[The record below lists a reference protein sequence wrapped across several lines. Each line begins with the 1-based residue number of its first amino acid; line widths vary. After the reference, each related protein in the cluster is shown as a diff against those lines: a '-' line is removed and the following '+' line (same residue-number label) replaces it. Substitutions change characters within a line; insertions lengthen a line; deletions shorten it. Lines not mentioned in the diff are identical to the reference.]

1 MDEQWMDGWTVDGRT
16 DRSEDGRRDGRMVD
30 GGWVD
35 RQNSGCMDGWTGKE
49 WAGGPVDGWWMTGPM
64 GGGRQC

>member
-1 MDEQWMDGWTVDGRT
+1 
-16 DRSEDGRRDGRMVD
+16 MVD